1 MPTNHFFSK
10 GTINEQ
16 YLYEDFI
23 IEAMQIYGHDVFY
36 LPRTLV
42 NKDQLFGEDP
52 LSKFNDS
59 YMIEMYF
66 DTVEGFQGEKEIITR
81 FGLEIR
87 DETIFTVARR
97 TWLNLVYMD
106 ANLVTS
112 IRPNEGD
119 WIYMPTVQRMFEIS
133 FVDKDDPFYQVDN
146 LPVYKLY
153 ARTVEY
159 SDERL
164 DTGIDVIDAI
174 ERDYS
179 GDELLWQFLSEQNA
193 ATLYNCK
200 FLLERGTD
208 LYADG
213 LIELE
218 NATNSPPAAGQLLI
232 GQDETPVVV
241 TTLNGDV
248 VAGAQTLTLT
258 SVTDLPATGTIV
270 ISADQLNPAE
280 TITYSAINGFIL
292 TLSQTGLTSNHD
304 TAALVTSVPAEPN
317 AIFDAILT
325 EDSDTD
331 YSFYIINES
340 YSLATVEPMADNTW
354 IEDAI
359 TGTGS
364 GFAVGDAVLDF
375 SEKNPFGEPN
385 EGT

>member
-1 MPTNHFFSK
+1 
-10 GTINEQ
+10 
-16 YLYEDFI
+16 
-23 IEAMQIYGHDVFY
+23 
-36 LPRTLV
+36 
-42 NKDQLFGEDP
+42 
-52 LSKFNDS
+52 
-59 YMIEMYF
+59 
-66 DTVEGFQGEKEIITR
+66 
-81 FGLEIR
+81 
-87 DETIFTVARR
+87 
-97 TWLNLVYMD
+97 
-106 ANLVTS
+106 
-112 IRPNEGD
+112 
-119 WIYMPTVQRMFEIS
+119 
-133 FVDKDDPFYQVDN
+133 
-146 LPVYKLY
+146 
-153 ARTVEY
+153 
-159 SDERL
+159 
-164 DTGIDVIDAI
+164 
-174 ERDYS
+174 
-179 GDELLWQFLSEQNA
+179 
-193 ATLYNCK
+193 
-200 FLLERGTD
+200 
-208 LYADG
+208 
-213 LIELE
+213 
-218 NATNSPPAAGQLLI
+218 LLI

-292 TLSQTGLTSNHD
+292 TLSQIGLTSNHD